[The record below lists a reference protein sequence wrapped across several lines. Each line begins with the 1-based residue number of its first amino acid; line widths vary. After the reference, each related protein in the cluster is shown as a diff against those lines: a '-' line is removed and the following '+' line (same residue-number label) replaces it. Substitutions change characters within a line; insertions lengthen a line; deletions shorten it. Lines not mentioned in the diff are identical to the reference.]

1 LIFVKIIPIGE
12 HMANKAVFEGLV
24 FDENDNVL
32 NICYVG
38 GEPCYVINDADFLR
52 HIPAQQVDTQV
63 LDVMREQITEN
74 KDLISEQT
82 AKMIGQDDIFTH
94 AIINHQL
101 ENIDDQLNHLMD
113 QGMPESG
120 RSYLGMLGFKIV
132 VNYHGE
138 VIRVDQPAS
147 QMDEE

>member
-1 LIFVKIIPIGE
+1 MTG
-12 HMANKAVFEGLV
+12 KAVFEGLV

-32 NICYVG
+32 DTTYVG
-38 GEPCYVINDADFLR
+38 GEPCYVINDAGFMR

-63 LDVMREQITEN
+63 FDVMRRQITEN
-74 KDLISEQT
+74 KDVISEQT

-94 AIINHQL
+94 AIINNQL
-101 ENIDDQLNHLMD
+101 ENIDDQLDHLME

-120 RSYLGMLGFKIV
+120 RTYLGMLGFKIV

-138 VIRVDQPAS
+138 VVRVDQPAA
-147 QMDEE
+147 QMDEED

>member
-1 LIFVKIIPIGE
+1 
-12 HMANKAVFEGLV
+12 MANKAVFEGLV

-32 NICYVG
+32 NITYVG
-38 GEPCYVINDADFLR
+38 EEPCYVINDADFLR

-138 VIRVDQPAS
+138 VIRVDQPTS

>member
-1 LIFVKIIPIGE
+1 MTG
-12 HMANKAVFEGLV
+12 KAVFEGLV

-32 NICYVG
+32 DTTYIG
-38 GEPCYVINDADFLR
+38 GEPCYVINDAGFMR

-63 LDVMREQITEN
+63 LDVMRRQITEN
-74 KDLISEQT
+74 KDVISEQT

-94 AIINHQL
+94 AIINNQL
-101 ENIDDQLNHLMD
+101 ENIDEQLNHLMEH
-113 QGMPESG
+113 GMPESG
-120 RSYLGMLGFKIV
+120 RTYLGMLGFKIV

-138 VIRVDQPAS
+138 VVRVDQPAA

>member
-1 LIFVKIIPIGE
+1 MIT
-12 HMANKAVFEGLV
+12 KAVFEGLV

-32 NICYVG
+32 EISYVG
-38 GEPCYVINDADFLR
+38 GEPCYVINDAGFMR

-63 LDVMREQITEN
+63 LDEMREQIIEN
-74 KDLISEQT
+74 KDVISEQT

-94 AIINHQL
+94 AIINNQL
-101 ENIDDQLNHLMD
+101 ENIDDQMNHLME

-120 RSYLGMLGFKIV
+120 RTYLGMLGFKIV

-138 VIRVDQPAS
+138 VVRVDQPTA
-147 QMDEE
+147 QVDEEE

>member
-1 LIFVKIIPIGE
+1 
-12 HMANKAVFEGLV
+12 MTNRAVFEGLV
-24 FDENDNVL
+24 FDENDCVL
-32 NICYVG
+32 EVSYVG
-38 GEPCYVINDADFLR
+38 SDPCYVINDAGFLR

-94 AIINHQL
+94 AIINNQL
-101 ENIDDQLNHLMD
+101 ENIDDQMNHLME

-138 VIRVDQPAS
+138 VVRVDQPTA
-147 QMDEE
+147 QTGEEE

>member
-1 LIFVKIIPIGE
+1 MTGR
-12 HMANKAVFEGLV
+12 AVFEGLV

-32 NICYVG
+32 DTTYVG
-38 GEPCYVINDADFLR
+38 GEPCYVIDDAGFMR

-63 LDVMREQITEN
+63 LDVMRKQISEN
-74 KDLISEQT
+74 KDVISEQT

-94 AIINHQL
+94 AIINNQL
-101 ENIDDQLNHLMD
+101 ENIDDQLNHLMEH
-113 QGMPESG
+113 GMPESG

-138 VIRVDQPAS
+138 VVRVDQPAA
-147 QMDEE
+147 QMDDEE